1 MKYLFAFSIKV
12 CYNKH
17 VNKRNEVHKMK
28 LIILFAVLQFVNVF
42 LSTIRSIVVVK
53 GKPFAATLAN
63 TVYFSFYTI
72 IVVLTAADFSLWV
85 KVGITAITN
94 LIGTM
99 LSKKLMEH
107 LRKDKLWRI
116 EATVTGTESESL
128 TALLKINQIPFST
141 IAVSNGYVV
150 YFIYSESQAVSTVV
164 KELLTEHNA
173 KYFISEGKEL

>member
-1 MKYLFAFSIKV
+1 
-12 CYNKH
+12 
-17 VNKRNEVHKMK
+17 MK

-53 GKPFAATLAN
+53 GKPFAATISN

-94 LIGTM
+94 LIGAM

-116 EATVTGTESESL
+116 ESTVTGAESESL
-128 TALLKINQIPFST
+128 TALLKINQFLFST
-141 IAVSNGYVV
+141 IAVSN
-150 YFIYSESQAVSTVV
+150 
-164 KELLTEHNA
+164 
-173 KYFISEGKEL
+173 